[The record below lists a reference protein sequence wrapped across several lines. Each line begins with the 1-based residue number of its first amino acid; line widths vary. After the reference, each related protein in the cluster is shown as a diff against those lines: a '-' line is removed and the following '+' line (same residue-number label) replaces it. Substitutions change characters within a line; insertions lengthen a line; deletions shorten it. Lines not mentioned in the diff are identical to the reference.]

1 MPLQTHVP
9 VTEIEENRF
18 LKGPLNFEAN
28 AFVKLIVPHVPS
40 WFVFKLKALYPYIYI
55 YISGQVP
62 MVRCGAVLQIDSL
75 EMSRV

>member
-28 AFVKLIVPHVPS
+28 AFVKLILPHVPS
-40 WFVFKLKALYPYIYI
+40 WFVFSLKPYIPIYI